1 MKALLLDLLKA
12 YQLIFRVA
20 RPEKISLALLGL
32 MVIVQGII
40 PACFVILTK
49 LIIDNFQKV
58 EYVVYLACAWAM
70 LFVVEM
76 VLSSWTFKIQGD
88 LTDKL
93 TNHIQSSVMTKID
106 SLGSIELFERADFK
120 NDVQVVNSQS
130 SYQPINIMIFSVSF
144 LKSALIILSTGLALG
159 SLAWFIPILVILAA
173 IPEGLISF
181 KLQKATWNAL
191 VSQSENT
198 RKMRYYYET
207 SFSERNAQEIKTFDV
222 MQFFKAKYDQSFA
235 DVYAQMSRMRTK
247 QAIQSSAV
255 ALLPAVLNGG
265 ILLWF
270 LLYQKE
276 SLGYGFLVVFL
287 QSIMLIRGN
296 ISLAISDFSNLSDS
310 IFFVNILRNVLEK
323 EDALCSDMSSEI
335 SGNDGNEM
343 LSSSSTHQIHQ
354 QGIQDVQFIEFSD
367 VSFAYT
373 GEGNTI
379 EKLSFSIREGEKIAI
394 VGANG
399 AGKTTLVKL
408 LLRLYDPKAGH
419 IYVEGKNLKSMSVK
433 EWRKQIGIVFQE
445 FGKYDLTL
453 RENVALSDIA
463 QISQTDRIYK
473 ALKKAGLNI
482 SSDNTSDDAS
492 DDASE
497 DTDTNQLVL
506 DDILG
511 RKFGDT
517 DLSGGQWQKLAI
529 ARTFFKQDVRLYVLD
544 EPSAALDPKSEAA
557 IFEHF
562 AEMTKGVTS
571 ILITHKLSS
580 IIFVDRILVLDQ
592 GCVVEE
598 GTHQDLLVQDGL
610 YAEMWRL
617 QAKNYKI

>member
-20 RPEKISLALLGL
+20 KPEKISLALLGL
-32 MVIVQGII
+32 MVIVQGIV

-49 LIIDNFQKV
+49 LIVDNFQKI

-76 VLSSWTFKIQGD
+76 ILNSWAFKVQGD

-106 SLGSIELFERADFK
+106 NLGSIELFERADFK

-130 SYQPINIMIFSVSF
+130 AYQPINIMIFSVSL
-144 LKSALIILSTGLALG
+144 LKSALIIFSTGLALG

-191 VSQSENT
+191 LSQSENT

-235 DVYAQMSRMRTK
+235 DVYAQMSQMRTK

-255 ALLPAVLNGG
+255 ALLPAMLNGG

-310 IFFVNILRNVLEK
+310 IFFVNILRNVLDK
-323 EDALCSDMSSEI
+323 KDALSSDVSEN
-335 SGNDGNEM
+335 NDDEM
-343 LSSSSTHQIHQ
+343 LLNCKSHQILEQ
-354 QGIQDVQFIEFSD
+354 SNQNAQFIEFSD
-367 VSFAYT
+367 VSFAYS
-373 GEGNTI
+373 GDDNTI
-379 EKLSFSIREGEKIAI
+379 DKLSFSVREGEKIAI

-408 LLRLYDPKAGH
+408 LLRLYDPKDGH

-453 RENVALSDIA
+453 RENVALSDIE
-463 QISQTDRIYK
+463 QINQTDRIYK

-482 SSDNTSDDAS
+482 NSDDAN
-492 DDASE
+492 A
-497 DTDTNQLVL
+497 NQLVL

-557 IFEHF
+557 IFEQF

-580 IIFVDRILVLDQ
+580 IIFVDRILVIDQ
-592 GCVVEE
+592 GRVVEE
-598 GTHQDLLVQDGL
+598 GTHQDLLVKNGL
-610 YAEMWRL
+610 YSEMWKL
-617 QAKNYKI
+617 QSKNYNI